1 MCNIKKKRGPKPM
14 GRIVRPV
21 GLTIK
26 HWDWAR
32 VRGRGKAT
40 RGIRVLIEEDMERNG
55 VLDKQEGEANV

>member
-1 MCNIKKKRGPKPM
+1 M